1 MPPITTTIEI
11 NRPVEDVFAY
21 VTDPAR
27 FVEWQQGVV
36 SGHMDGDR
44 AHRVGDRCV
53 TTRKI
58 GGAERSVTSEL
69 THIDP
74 PNTWGVRALEGPI
87 RAIVDVTVSPL
98 QDARRS
104 RVKIDLE
111 FTAHG
116 IGKLLVPL
124 FVRPSA
130 RKEMPQNLDRLKQRL
145 ETRT

>member
-1 MPPITTTIEI
+1 MPPITTTIEVD
-11 NRPVEDVFAY
+11 RPAEEVFAC
-21 VTDPAR
+21 VTNPSR
-27 FVEWQQGVV
+27 FAEWQHGVLG
-36 SGHMDGDR
+36 GHLDRDGPLV
-44 AHRVGDRCV
+44 VGDRCV

-74 PNTWGVRALEGPI
+74 PNTWGVRAIEGPI
-87 RAIVDVTVSPL
+87 RAIVDVTVSPV
-98 QDARRS
+98 QDHRRS

-111 FTAHG
+111 FTGHG

-130 RKEMPQNLDRLKQRL
+130 RKEMPQNLTRLKQRL
-145 ETRT
+145 ESQR

>member
-1 MPPITTTIEI
+1 MSPTTTTIEV
-11 NRPVEDVFAY
+11 NRPAEEVFAY
-21 VTDPAR
+21 VTNPTR
-27 FVEWQQGVV
+27 FVEWQDGVV

-44 AHRVGDRCV
+44 PHAVGDRCL

-58 GGAERSVTSEL
+58 GGAERSVTSEI

-74 PNTWGVRALEGPI
+74 PNTWGVRAIDGPI

-98 QDARRS
+98 EDGRRS

-111 FTAHG
+111 FTGHG

-130 RKEMPQNLDRLKQRL
+130 RKEMPENLNRLKQRL
-145 ETRT
+145 ESDR